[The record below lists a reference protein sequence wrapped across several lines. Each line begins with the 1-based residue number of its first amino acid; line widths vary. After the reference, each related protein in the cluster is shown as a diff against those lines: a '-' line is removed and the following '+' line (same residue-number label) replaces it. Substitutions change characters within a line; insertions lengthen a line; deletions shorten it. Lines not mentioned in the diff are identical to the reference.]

1 MSNRS
6 GLKPRT
12 RDGNGLFTPTPNER
26 SQGLPTSYEDAI
38 NKGFNEFEKDG
49 KVYKIRFKTRRKP
62 DQFGKRVEIEPVDK
76 WRGRNSKRR
85 GRRPDAEAKLT
96 PDPAVRRETNQV
108 MSDLT
113 SQGKVGHHGMPI
125 MSASHGYDQIVRTKG
140 KAAADAWVK
149 KQAQVGKPVGHVKGN
164 IEGMSIPDHRYLHD
178 VLEKQYERAIQN
190 AGKAA
195 TAVFNPILEAINFS
209 MTPAKAIPKPKPKN
223 GNGNGNGKH
232 SNGNGNGKHSNGNG
246 NGNGKYKNGN
256 GKYSNGNGNGKSIPR
271 IDVNPVTNSSQQ
283 LVDVLE
289 NTVNSKQILPAPR
302 LGLV

>member
-38 NKGFNEFEKDG
+38 TKGFNEFEKDG

-62 DQFGKRVEIEPVDK
+62 DQFGKQVEIEPVDK
-76 WRGRNSKRR
+76 WRGRNNKRR

-125 MSASHGYDQIVRTKG
+125 MKASHGYDQIVRTRG
-140 KAAADAWVK
+140 KAAADAWVET
-149 KQAQVGKPVGHVKGN
+149 QARVGKPIGHVAEN
-164 IEGMSIPDHRYLHD
+164 IEAMLIPEHRYLHD
-178 VLEKQYERAIQN
+178 VLEKKYEKAIQL

-195 TAVFNPILEAINFS
+195 DAVFNPVLQAINFS
-209 MTPAKAIPKPKPKN
+209 MTPKPQPKQKTKPKN
-223 GNGNGNGKH
+223 G
-232 SNGNGNGKHSNGNG
+232 
-246 NGNGKYKNGN
+246 
-256 GKYSNGNGNGKSIPR
+256 KSKRGGGGQPTLNRTAIQTGDTQYFDIPYEG
-271 IDVNPVTNSSQQ
+271 DVVTLPVPT
-283 LVDVLE
+283 
-289 NTVNSKQILPAPR
+289 I
-302 LGLV
+302 